1 MNNLITSIM
10 IPWSLKCALYFLN
23 FCRQSR
29 QGCGMQSSLPYNSVV
44 DHNLGPLKRKKK
56 SHPIYSLPVDPHSPS
71 MHLKALVG
79 NKTYKVGLE
88 YSWSCFLFTI
98 KSVLIVLNSW
108 PPVKREKHASCKQIM
123 FKWHTHYTQIE
134 PRWKINLLKNRQARK
149 GNMKACCGIL
159 FHWQCFVDE
168 EPEFSTCWFNVPL
181 HF

>member
-1 MNNLITSIM
+1 M

-44 DHNLGPLKRKKK
+44 DHNLGPIKRQKK

-71 MHLKALVG
+71 MPLKALVG
-79 NKTYKVGLE
+79 NKTYTVGLE

-123 FKWHTHYTQIE
+123 FKWHTHIHKLNQDEKLIF
-134 PRWKINLLKNRQARK
+134 WKIGKPGKVIWKHVVASFFIGDVLLTRSQNSLASD
-149 GNMKACCGIL
+149 IL
-159 FHWQCFVDE
+159 LDQ
-168 EPEFSTCWFNVPL
+168 L